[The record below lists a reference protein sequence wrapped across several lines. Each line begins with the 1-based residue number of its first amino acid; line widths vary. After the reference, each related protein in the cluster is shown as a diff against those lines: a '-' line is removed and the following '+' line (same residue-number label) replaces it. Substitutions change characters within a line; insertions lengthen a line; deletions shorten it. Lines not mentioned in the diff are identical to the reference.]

1 MLFYYGRYSHVVR
14 GKRRKSQPHPAAAEE
29 TRPHPA
35 EEPTLSPARKA
46 ALRRRWADLIHRV
59 YEVDPLLCERCGGQL
74 RVIGF
79 ITEPRIIGKI
89 IPGGSNFEVMPGH
102 LIPSKEPQGGRFSI
116 IWKSETDIHELHLL
130 LSRSRYLE
138 PLPRGEIDS
147 LRVSGRAEPARK
159 PSSTPPAF
167 PL

>member
-1 MLFYYGRYSHVVR
+1 M
-14 GKRRKSQPHPAAAEE
+14 
-29 TRPHPA
+29 
-35 EEPTLSPARKA
+35 
-46 ALRRRWADLIHRV
+46 
-59 YEVDPLLCERCGGQL
+59 
-74 RVIGF
+74 IGF
-79 ITEPRIIGKI
+79 ITEPRVIGKI

-102 LIPSKEPQGGRFSI
+102 LIPSKEPQGGRLSSI
-116 IWKSETDIHELHLL
+116 SKSETDIHELHLL

-138 PLPRGEIDS
+138 PLPRSEIDS